1 MTNAQVRERIEVPTV
16 VSQEQVDFYVAN
28 GYLAVPDLL
37 GADELAE
44 LKQDIIKLARG
55 GYPNQTIQPVPDDL
69 NDEEALSK
77 ILAIH
82 QPHYVSPAM
91 EKYTR
96 HPRISGVLSQI
107 TGAHL
112 AHWSGNAKCMQSMLF
127 IKPPGYQGQSWHQ
140 DENYIPTRDRSLI
153 GAWIAI
159 DDANVDNGCM
169 WVISQRAG
177 YLYPT
182 RKHGNPDEFDTHD
195 DMATGFDGSPQIPVE
210 VKAGSVVFFNGYL
223 LHQSLLNR
231 TQASY
236 RRVLVNHYL
245 SSESLLPWVKTAEGL
260 PVARAEMRRVIPVA
274 GVDPYAWKG
283 YEKQPASETRLY
295 IRKARYDNDRAPDMM
310 QPKNGKRS

>member
-1 MTNAQVRERIEVPTV
+1 
-16 VSQEQVDFYVAN
+16 
-28 GYLAVPDLL
+28 
-37 GADELAE
+37 
-44 LKQDIIKLARG
+44 
-55 GYPNQTIQPVPDDL
+55 
-69 NDEEALSK
+69 
-77 ILAIH
+77 
-82 QPHYVSPAM
+82 M

-112 AHWSGNAKCMQSMLF
+112 AHWSGNVKCMQSMLF

-159 DDANVDNGCM
+159 DDAYVENGCM
-169 WVISQRAG
+169 WVIPGSQRPG

-182 RKHGNPDEFDTHD
+182 RRHGNPDEFDTHD
-195 DMATGFDGSPQIPVE
+195 EMATGFDESPQIPVE

-223 LHQSLLNR
+223 LHQSLRNR
-231 TQASY
+231 TQDSY

-245 SSESLLPWVKTAEGL
+245 SSESLLPWVKTSDEQ
-260 PVARAEMRRVIPVA
+260 PVARVDVRRVIPVA

-283 YEKQPASETRLY
+283 YEKSPAEETRLY
-295 IRKARYDNDRAPDMM
+295 IRKATFDEE
-310 QPKNGKRS
+310 

>member
-1 MTNAQVRERIEVPTV
+1 MSERIDVPTV
-16 VSQEQVDFYVAN
+16 VNKEQVEFYVDN
-28 GYLAVPDLL
+28 GYLAVSNLL
-37 GADELAE
+37 DAAELDEL
-44 LKQDIIKLARG
+44 KRDIVKVARG
-55 GYPNQTIQPVPDDL
+55 GYPNLTIEPVPPEFS
-69 NDEEALSK
+69 DEEVLSK

-82 QPHYVSPAM
+82 QPHYVSPIM

-112 AHWSGNAKCMQSMLF
+112 AHWSGNVKCMQSMLF
-127 IKPPGYQGQSWHQ
+127 IKPPGYPGQSWHQ

-159 DDANVDNGCM
+159 DDAYVENGCM
-169 WVISQRAG
+169 WVIPGSQRRG

-182 RKHGNPDEFDTHD
+182 RRHGNPDEFDTHD
-195 DMATGFDGSPQIPVE
+195 EMATGFDESPQVPVE

-223 LHQSLLNR
+223 LHQSLRNR
-231 TQASY
+231 TKESY

-245 SSESLLPWVKTAEGL
+245 SSESLLPWIKTSDEQ
-260 PVARAEMRRVIPVA
+260 PVARVDVRRVIPVA

-283 YEKQPASETRLY
+283 YEKSPAEETRLY
-295 IRKARYDNDRAPDMM
+295 IRKARFDEE
-310 QPKNGKRS
+310 

>member
-1 MTNAQVRERIEVPTV
+1 MSERIEVPIV
-16 VSQEQVDFYVAN
+16 VEQEQVDFYVDN
-28 GYLAVPDLL
+28 GYLAAPDLL
-37 GADELAE
+37 DTAE
-44 LKQDIIKLARG
+44 LEELKRDIIFLARG
-55 GYPNQTIQPVPDDL
+55 GYPNQTIQPVAAELSDD
-69 NDEEALSK
+69 EVLSK

-82 QPHYVSPAM
+82 QPHYVSPVM

-96 HPRISGVLSQI
+96 HPKISGVLSQI

-112 AHWSGNAKCMQSMLF
+112 AHWAGNVKCMQSMLF

-159 DDANVDNGCM
+159 DDAHVENGCM
-169 WVISQRAG
+169 WVIPGSQRPG

-182 RKHGNPDEFDTHD
+182 RRHGNPDEFDTHD
-195 DMATGFDGSPQIPVE
+195 EMATGFDESPQVPVE

-223 LHQSLLNR
+223 LHQSLRNR
-231 TQASY
+231 TEDSY

-245 SSESLLPWVKTAEGL
+245 SSESLLPWLKTADEQ
-260 PVARAEMRRVIPVA
+260 PVARADVRRVIPVA

-283 YEKQPASETRLY
+283 YEKSPAAETELY
-295 IRKARYDNDRAPDMM
+295 IRKATFEED
-310 QPKNGKRS
+310 

>member
-1 MTNAQVRERIEVPTV
+1 MSERIEVPTV
-16 VSQEQVDFYVAN
+16 VEQEQVEFYVDN

-37 GADELAE
+37 DAAELDEL
-44 LKQDIIKLARG
+44 KRDIVKVARG
-55 GYPNQTIQPVPDDL
+55 GYPNLTIEPVPPEL
-69 NDEEALSK
+69 SDEEVLSK

-82 QPHYVSPAM
+82 QPHYVSPIM

-96 HPRISGVLSQI
+96 HAMISGVLSQI

-112 AHWSGNAKCMQSMLF
+112 AHWSGNVKCMQSMLF

-159 DDANVDNGCM
+159 DDAYVENGCM
-169 WVISQRAG
+169 WVIPGSQRRG

-182 RKHGNPDEFDTHD
+182 RRHGNPDEFDTHD
-195 DMATGFDGSPQIPVE
+195 EMATGFDESPQVPVE

-223 LHQSLLNR
+223 LHQSLRNR
-231 TQASY
+231 TKENY

-245 SSESLLPWVKTAEGL
+245 SSESLLPWVKMSDEQ
-260 PVARAEMRRVIPVA
+260 PVARVDVRRVIPVA

-283 YEKQPASETRLY
+283 YEKSPAEETRLY
-295 IRKARYDNDRAPDMM
+295 IRKATFDEE
-310 QPKNGKRS
+310 

>member
-1 MTNAQVRERIEVPTV
+1 VSQRIDVPTV
-16 VSQEQVDFYVAN
+16 VKQEQVEFYVDN
-28 GYLAVPDLL
+28 GYLAVSNLL
-37 GADELAE
+37 DAAELDEL
-44 LKQDIIKLARG
+44 KTDIVHLARG
-55 GYPNQTIQPVPDDL
+55 GYPNRTIQPVPDELSDA
-69 NDEEALSK
+69 EVLSK

-82 QPHYVSPAM
+82 QPHFVSPVM

-96 HPRISGVLSQI
+96 HAKISGVLSQI

-112 AHWSGNAKCMQSMLF
+112 AHWSGNVKCMQSMLF

-159 DDANVDNGCM
+159 DDAHVENGCM
-169 WVISQRAG
+169 WVIPGSQRPG

-182 RKHGNPDEFDTHD
+182 RRHGNPEEFDTHD
-195 DMATGFDGSPQIPVE
+195 EMATGFDESPQIPVE

-223 LHQSLLNR
+223 LHQSLRNR
-231 TQASY
+231 TEDSY

-245 SSESLLPWVKTAEGL
+245 SSESLLPWVKTSDEQ
-260 PVARAEMRRVIPVA
+260 PVARVDVRRVIPVA

-283 YEKQPASETRLY
+283 YEKSPAEETRLY
-295 IRKARYDNDRAPDMM
+295 IRKATFDEE
-310 QPKNGKRS
+310 

>member
-1 MTNAQVRERIEVPTV
+1 MTNAQGGEQIEVTNLA
-16 VSQEQVDFYVAN
+16 SQDQVDFYVDN
-28 GYLAVPDLL
+28 GYLAMPDLL

-44 LKQDIIKLARG
+44 LKRDIIKVARG

-69 NDEEALSK
+69 NDEEVLSR

-82 QPHYVSPAM
+82 QPHYVSPVM

-112 AHWSGNAKCMQSMLF
+112 AHWSGNVKCMQSMLF

-153 GAWIAI
+153 GGWIAI
-159 DDANVDNGCM
+159 DDAYVDNGCM
-169 WVISQRAG
+169 WVIPGSQRAG

-182 RKHGNPDEFDTHD
+182 IKHGNPDEYDTHD
-195 DMATGFDGSPQIPVE
+195 DMAVGFDEATQIPVE

-223 LHQSLLNR
+223 LHQSLRNR

-245 SSESLLPWVKTAEGL
+245 SSESLLPWVKTEEGL
-260 PVARAEMRRVIPVA
+260 PVARADMRRVIPVA

-295 IRKARYDNDRAPDMM
+295 IRKARSVQA
-310 QPKNGKRS
+310 

>member
-1 MTNAQVRERIEVPTV
+1 MSQRIDVPTV
-16 VSQEQVDFYVAN
+16 VKKEQVEFYVDN
-28 GYLAVPDLL
+28 GYLAVSNLL
-37 GADELAE
+37 DAAELDEL
-44 LKQDIIKLARG
+44 KTDIVHLARG
-55 GYPNQTIQPVPDDL
+55 GYPNRTIQPVPDELSDA
-69 NDEEALSK
+69 EVLSK

-82 QPHYVSPAM
+82 QPHFVSPVM

-96 HPRISGVLSQI
+96 HAKISGVLSQI

-112 AHWSGNAKCMQSMLF
+112 AHWSGNVKCMQSMLF

-159 DDANVDNGCM
+159 DDAHVENGCM
-169 WVISQRAG
+169 WVIPGSQRPG

-182 RKHGNPDEFDTHD
+182 RRHGNPEEFDTHD
-195 DMATGFDGSPQIPVE
+195 EMATGFDESPQIPVE

-223 LHQSLLNR
+223 LHQSLRNR
-231 TQASY
+231 TKDSY

-245 SSESLLPWVKTAEGL
+245 SSESLLPWVKMSDEQ
-260 PVARAEMRRVIPVA
+260 PVARVDVRRVIPVA

-283 YEKQPASETRLY
+283 YEKSPAEETRLY
-295 IRKARYDNDRAPDMM
+295 IRKATFDEE
-310 QPKNGKRS
+310 

>member
-1 MTNAQVRERIEVPTV
+1 MGNGQADRFIEVPRIV
-16 VSQEQVDFYVAN
+16 DQDQVDFYVEN

-44 LKQDIIKLARG
+44 LKQDIIKVARG
-55 GYPNQTIQPVPDDL
+55 GYPNRTIQPVPAEL
-69 NDEEALSK
+69 SDEEVLSK

-82 QPHYVSPAM
+82 QPHYVSPVM

-112 AHWSGNAKCMQSMLF
+112 AHWSGNVKCMQSMLF

-153 GAWIAI
+153 VAWIAI
-159 DDANVDNGCM
+159 DDAHVENGCM
-169 WVISQRAG
+169 WVIPGSQRAG

-182 RKHGNPDEFDTHD
+182 TKHEDPDEFDTHD
-195 DMATGFDGSPQIPVE
+195 DMACGFDESPQIPVE

-223 LHQSLLNR
+223 LHQSLKNR
-231 TQASY
+231 TQAHY
-236 RRVLVNHYL
+236 RRVLVSHYL
-245 SSESLLPWVKTAEGL
+245 SSESLLPWGRTEEGL
-260 PVARAEMRRVIPVA
+260 PVARADVRRVIPVA

-283 YEKQPASETRLY
+283 YEQHASADTRLY
-295 IRKARYDNDRAPDMM
+295 IRRARSE
-310 QPKNGKRS
+310 K

>member
-1 MTNAQVRERIEVPTV
+1 MTNAQGGEQIEVTTLA
-16 VSQEQVDFYVAN
+16 SQDQVDFYVDN
-28 GYLAVPDLL
+28 GYLAMPDLL

-44 LKQDIIKLARG
+44 LKRDIIKVARG

-69 NDEEALSK
+69 NDEEVLSR

-82 QPHYVSPAM
+82 QPHYVSPVM

-112 AHWSGNAKCMQSMLF
+112 AHWSGNVKCMQSMLF
-127 IKPPGYQGQSWHQ
+127 IKPAGYQGQTWHQ

-153 GAWIAI
+153 GGWIAI
-159 DDANVDNGCM
+159 DDAYVDNGCM
-169 WVISQRAG
+169 WVIPGSQRAG

-182 RKHGNPDEFDTHD
+182 IKHGNPDEYDTHD
-195 DMATGFDGSPQIPVE
+195 DMAVGFDEATQIPVE

-223 LHQSLLNR
+223 LHQSLRNR

-245 SSESLLPWVKTAEGL
+245 SSESLLPWVKTEEGL
-260 PVARAEMRRVIPVA
+260 PVARADMRRVIPVA

-283 YEKQPASETRLY
+283 YERQPASETRLY
-295 IRKARYDNDRAPDMM
+295 IRKARSDQA
-310 QPKNGKRS
+310 

>member
-1 MTNAQVRERIEVPTV
+1 MASEQVSERIEVPTV
-16 VSQEQVDFYVAN
+16 VEQEQVEFYVDN
-28 GYLAVPDLL
+28 GYLAVSNLL
-37 GADELAE
+37 DAAELDEL
-44 LKQDIIKLARG
+44 KRDIVKVARG
-55 GYPNQTIQPVPDDL
+55 GYPNLTIEPVPPEL
-69 NDEEALSK
+69 SDEEVLSK

-82 QPHYVSPAM
+82 QPHYVSPVM

-112 AHWSGNAKCMQSMLF
+112 AHWSGNVKCMQSMLF

-159 DDANVDNGCM
+159 DDAYVENGCM
-169 WVISQRAG
+169 WVIPGSQRSG

-182 RKHGNPDEFDTHD
+182 RRHGKPEEFDTHD
-195 DMATGFDGSPQIPVE
+195 EMATGFDETPQIPVE

-223 LHQSLLNR
+223 LHQSLRNR
-231 TQASY
+231 TEDSY

-245 SSESLLPWVKTAEGL
+245 SSESLLPWVKMSDEQ
-260 PVARAEMRRVIPVA
+260 PVARVDVRRVIPVA

-283 YEKQPASETRLY
+283 YEKSPAEETRLY
-295 IRKARYDNDRAPDMM
+295 IRKARFDEE
-310 QPKNGKRS
+310 

>member
-1 MTNAQVRERIEVPTV
+1 VASEQVSERIEVPTV
-16 VSQEQVDFYVAN
+16 VEQEQVEFYVDN
-28 GYLAVPDLL
+28 GYLAVSNLL
-37 GADELAE
+37 DAAELDEL
-44 LKQDIIKLARG
+44 KRDIVKVARG
-55 GYPNQTIQPVPDDL
+55 GYPNLTIEPVPPEL
-69 NDEEALSK
+69 SDEEVLSK

-82 QPHYVSPAM
+82 QPHYVSPVM

-112 AHWSGNAKCMQSMLF
+112 AHWSGNVKCMQSMLF

-159 DDANVDNGCM
+159 DDAYVENGCM
-169 WVISQRAG
+169 WVIPGSQRSG

-182 RKHGNPDEFDTHD
+182 RRHGKPEEFDTHD
-195 DMATGFDGSPQIPVE
+195 EMATGFDETPQIPVE

-223 LHQSLLNR
+223 LHQSLRNR
-231 TQASY
+231 TEDSY

-245 SSESLLPWVKTAEGL
+245 SSESLLPWVKMSDEQ
-260 PVARAEMRRVIPVA
+260 PVARVDVRRVIPVA

-283 YEKQPASETRLY
+283 YEKSPAEETRLY
-295 IRKARYDNDRAPDMM
+295 IRKARFDEE
-310 QPKNGKRS
+310 

>member
-1 MTNAQVRERIEVPTV
+1 MSERIDVPTV
-16 VSQEQVDFYVAN
+16 VNKEQVEFYVDN
-28 GYLAVPDLL
+28 GYLAVSNLL
-37 GADELAE
+37 DAAELDEL
-44 LKQDIIKLARG
+44 KRDIVKVARG
-55 GYPNQTIQPVPDDL
+55 GYPNLTIEPVPPEFS
-69 NDEEALSK
+69 DEEVLSK

-82 QPHYVSPAM
+82 QPHYVSPIM

-112 AHWSGNAKCMQSMLF
+112 AHWSGNVKCMQSMLF
-127 IKPPGYQGQSWHQ
+127 IKPPGYPGQSWHQ

-159 DDANVDNGCM
+159 DDAYVENGCM
-169 WVISQRAG
+169 WVIPGSQRRG

-182 RKHGNPDEFDTHD
+182 RRHGNPDEFDTHD
-195 DMATGFDGSPQIPVE
+195 EMATGFDESPQVPVE

-223 LHQSLLNR
+223 LHQSLRNR
-231 TQASY
+231 TKDSY

-245 SSESLLPWVKTAEGL
+245 SSESLLPWIKTSDEQ
-260 PVARAEMRRVIPVA
+260 PVARVDVRRVIPVA

-283 YEKQPASETRLY
+283 YEKSPAEETRLY
-295 IRKARYDNDRAPDMM
+295 IRKARFDEE
-310 QPKNGKRS
+310 